1 MWELKADWLE
11 LVVRSA
17 ILYGTMLFLFR
28 LSKRQSGEVSPM
40 DIVVLTTVG
49 NLAASAALKS
59 DDSVS
64 AAMIAIATF
73 VFLGI
78 ASEFATSRSRIAS
91 RLLEGKPTLLVHN
104 GKYLSDALEKENIGK
119 HDIMEAVRAAGL
131 ASIRQVHAAII
142 ETNGKISVVGK
153 PSSNME
159 SE

>member
-1 MWELKADWLE
+1 MWELQTHCLE
-11 LVVRSA
+11 IILRSA

-28 LSKRQSGEVSPM
+28 LSKRQSGELSPM

-78 ASEFATSRSRIAS
+78 FSEFVTSNS
-91 RLLEGKPTLLVHN
+91 RLGRRILEGTPTLLVHN
-104 GKYLSDALEKENIGK
+104 GKFLEKGMNKENVCEA
-119 HDIMEAVRAAGL
+119 DVMESIRAAGL
-131 ASIRQVHAAII
+131 ASIQQVHAAII
-142 ETNGKISVVGK
+142 ETNGKISVIAK
-153 PSSNME
+153 DDTTAK
-159 SE
+159 